1 MKSDFK
7 DKIYTLQKEFNML
20 TKEELCQKITEMYP
34 DIGECGIDID
44 AWFDKKKKVWIVDL
58 KKGQHELQHHLEI
71 PDANDCMAG
80 KQCVSLGLEIA
91 QLRKN
96 IEGNQY

>member
-1 MKSDFK
+1 MP
-7 DKIYTLQKEFNML
+7 
-20 TKEELCQKITEMYP
+20 TKKELCRKITEMYP

-44 AWFDKKKKVWIVDL
+44 AWFDKEKNVWIIDL
-58 KKGQHELQHHLEI
+58 KKDEQELQHHLEI
-71 PDANDCMAG
+71 PDAKDCMAG

-96 IEGNQY
+96 IEGRQY